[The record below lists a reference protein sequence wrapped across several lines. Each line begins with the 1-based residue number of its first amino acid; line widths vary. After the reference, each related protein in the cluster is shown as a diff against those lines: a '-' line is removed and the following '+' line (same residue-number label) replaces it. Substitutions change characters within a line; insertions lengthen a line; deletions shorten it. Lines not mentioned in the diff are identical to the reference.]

1 MAVIS
6 TRDAFKEYCLRNK
19 YSNWYFNL
27 IENAAL
33 RGWNKKTSSVYV
45 ERHHCIPK
53 SLGGIN
59 IVYLTARE
67 HFVAHLLL
75 PKMLEGIDKRKMTFA
90 LHRLVNGNNKNYCK
104 SSIFYKMI
112 KETNCKASSDRSL
125 ENWSR
130 FTKDERSAM
139 RSGEN
144 NGRYGK
150 EVSES
155 TRQKIGDAN
164 RGRLVGDKHP
174 LWIVG
179 HSEESKKKM
188 SSSKKG
194 KGIGKRWFN
203 DGIKETFDYLENK
216 PSEFKLGRLKRKA

>member
-1 MAVIS
+1 
-6 TRDAFKEYCLRNK
+6 
-19 YSNWYFNL
+19 
-27 IENAAL
+27 
-33 RGWNKKTSSVYV
+33 
-45 ERHHCIPK
+45 
-53 SLGGIN
+53 
-59 IVYLTARE
+59 
-67 HFVAHLLL
+67 
-75 PKMLEGIDKRKMTFA
+75 
-90 LHRLVNGNNKNYCK
+90 
-104 SSIFYKMI
+104 
-112 KETNCKASSDRSL
+112 
-125 ENWSR
+125 
-130 FTKDERSAM
+130 M